1 MVTRNVIE
9 SNKFRVLSLRVC
21 ATTTEHLKRAT
32 LNTNIQIVGNKAK
45 EQISK
50 RMLQENEARQIFRN
64 SPNCLITDELTPK
77 RQSLLVI
84 SLKHSELNYGSNTA
98 PF

>member
-21 ATTTEHLKRAT
+21 ATTTEHLKRVT

-50 RMLQENEARQIFRN
+50 RMLQENEARQIFRKFAQLPYYRRIN
-64 SPNCLITDELTPK
+64 PKKAKLIGD
-77 RQSLLVI
+77 QSKTL
-84 SLKHSELNYGSNTA
+84 
-98 PF
+98 

>member
-50 RMLQENEARQIFRN
+50 RMLQENEARQIFRKFAQLPYYRRIN
-64 SPNCLITDELTPK
+64 PKKAKLIGD
-77 RQSLLVI
+77 QSKTL
-84 SLKHSELNYGSNTA
+84 
-98 PF
+98 